1 MFYIVESDNQIERLQ
16 EFSQE
21 KVYLEVVSNNYNYHP
36 KLGYTVAI
44 YLRPVSEYQ
53 GYIIPINH
61 DEGLNVTKD
70 RIYEVLKSFKY
81 LFTYDKKQLLYHFVL
96 QDVIDIQLLS
106 TAVDYKKVE
115 LPNSNNTINWYYNK
129 YPDYIDIN
137 RIIPITKLY
146 QKCEENYKAIE
157 SILQYEIPNGFD
169 FYNKTATSVFYLIE
183 QSGLRVTYKEY
194 LELFRPNN
202 PAFNMEN
209 NIVYTYYNLYNITS
223 RPTNAFNSVNYAA
236 IPKAP
241 EFRKAIIPQ
250 NDYFVEMDFDGYHL
264 RLLCEQIGYELTDE
278 PAHMQLAK
286 LYFGKDEIAEE
297 DYAKA
302 KQINFHAIYGKIPPE
317 YAFLDIF
324 EKIQNF
330 INRLWQHFQE
340 RGYVEDPISGRRFTN
355 ELKDMHPQ
363 KLMNYMMQ
371 SLETSRNVL
380 ILKDILKYL
389 QNKKTKIALYTYDAI
404 VFDLNQKEGKEILIN
419 IEKIMNSGDKYP
431 IKFKYSTNLVL

>member
-1 MFYIVESDNQIERLQ
+1 MFYIVESDNQLERLQ
-16 EFSQE
+16 EFYQE
-21 KVYLEVVSNNYNYHP
+21 KVYIEVVPNNYNYHS
-36 KLGYTVAI
+36 KLSYTVAI
-44 YLRPVSEYQ
+44 YLKPVSESQ

-61 DEGLNVTKD
+61 DEGLNIQKNRV
-70 RIYEVLKSFKY
+70 YEILKSFKY
-81 LFTYDKKQLLYHFVL
+81 LFTYDKKQLLYHFAL
-96 QDVIDIQLLS
+96 TDATDLQLLS
-106 TAVDYKKVE
+106 TTVDYKKLE
-115 LPNSNNTINWYYNK
+115 LPNSNNTINWYYNR
-129 YPDYIDIN
+129 YPDYSELN
-137 RIIPITKLY
+137 RIIPISKLY
-146 QKCEENYKAIE
+146 EKCEENYSQLE
-157 SILQYEIPNGFD
+157 CILQYTIPQGFD

-194 LELFRPNN
+194 LDLFKPNN
-202 PAFNMEN
+202 PVFNMQD
-209 NIVYTYYNLYNITS
+209 NIAYTYYNLYNITS

-324 EKIQNF
+324 EKIQNY
-330 INRLWQHFQE
+330 INKLWQHFQE
-340 RGYVEDPISGRRFTN
+340 KGYVEDPISGRRFTN
-355 ELKDMHPQ
+355 NLPDMHPQ

-371 SLETSRNVL
+371 SLETSRNIL

-389 QNKKTKIALYTYDAI
+389 QGKNTKIALYTYDAI
-404 VFDLNQKEGKEILIN
+404 VFDFDKKEGKQTLVD
-419 IEKIMNSGDKYP
+419 IERIMNQEGNYP
-431 IKFKYSTNLVL
+431 VKFKYSTNLVL

>member
-1 MFYIVESDNQIERLQ
+1 MFYIVESDNQIQRLK
-16 EFSQE
+16 EFIDE
-21 KVYLEVVSNNYNYHP
+21 KVYLEVISSNYNFHP
-36 KLGYTVAI
+36 KLNYTVAI
-44 YLRPVSEYQ
+44 YLRPISETQ

-61 DEGLNVTKD
+61 DEGLSIKKD
-70 RIYEVLKSFKY
+70 RVYEVLKLFRY
-81 LFTYDKKQLLYHFVL
+81 LFTFDKKQLLYHFPL
-96 QDVIDIQLLS
+96 KDAIDLQLLS
-106 TAVDYKKVE
+106 TVDYKKLE
-115 LPNSNNTINWYYNK
+115 LPNPGSTINWYYNK
-129 YPDYIDIN
+129 YSDYRDLN
-137 RIIPITKLY
+137 RIIPISKLY
-146 QKCEENYKAIE
+146 EKCEENYKAIE
-157 SILQYEIPNGFD
+157 CILQYTAPNGFD
-169 FYNKTATSVFYLIE
+169 FYNNIATSVFYLLE

-194 LELFRPNN
+194 IDLFKPNN
-202 PAFNMEN
+202 PLFNTKD

-223 RPTNAFNSVNYAA
+223 RPTNAFNSVNFAA

-317 YAFLDIF
+317 YAFLPIF
-324 EKIQNF
+324 ERIQNY
-330 INRLWQHFQE
+330 INKLWQHFQE

-355 ELKDMHPQ
+355 NLPDMHPQ

-371 SLETSRNVL
+371 SLETSRNIL
-380 ILKDILKYL
+380 ILKDILRYL
-389 QNKKTKIALYTYDAI
+389 QNKKTNITLYTYDAI
-404 VFDLNQKEGKEILIN
+404 IFDFDKKEGKELLVD
-419 IEKIMNSGDKYP
+419 IENIMNKGGNYP
-431 IKFKYSTNLVL
+431 IKFKYSNNLVL